1 MSLSDRLKDL
11 NRTKKPNSIYCAY
24 IVMYESLIPTDQKA
38 LDEAWAHGHSV
49 HTVLAALRAE
59 GIKTSNE
66 SIRAH
71 RKGFC
76 KCPKS

>member
-1 MSLSDRLKDL
+1 
-11 NRTKKPNSIYCAY
+11 
-24 IVMYESLIPTDQKA
+24 MYESLSPTDQKA

-76 KCPKS
+76 KCPKN

>member
-11 NRTKKPNSIYCAY
+11 NTSRKPNSVYCAY
-24 IVMYESLIPTDQKA
+24 KTMYDSLNPTDQKA
-38 LDEAWAHGHSV
+38 LDEAWAQGHSS
-49 HTVLAALRAE
+49 HTVLLALRAE

-71 RKGFC
+71 RKGLC
-76 KCPKS
+76 KCPIS